1 MVNRRVLVVGSPSP
15 LSRQLLAGGHLV
27 DHAPAS
33 HRPWTALPSGAWDAC
48 VFDPAACGGDE
59 GELVR
64 RTRETQPAL
73 ALLVACSSDVEGH
86 DAALLSGADDW
97 IVAESTT
104 RPPSDVLARAVAARR
119 ERARGR
125 TLPPVCR
132 VVVLDWDQLEA
143 PLVRGALAQQHFA
156 VCHASDGRAALEA
169 LRERTT
175 HVLVTPPSAMVD
187 GTSVVDA
194 ALRYDPRLRVIVT
207 SDHLDLEDTA
217 AAIGRGA
224 QDYLLRPVGPAQALG
239 AVSGAWAAYANTA
252 PSGEARERLLEVLVL
267 GSHPVQAHLVEEML
281 AQEGRFSTTLAHG
294 LAEARRCLSERT
306 FDAIVCRPDGARGDT
321 LRVLQELRCLGP
333 LAAIVLIANR
343 LGSDLHEQAL
353 RIGAQDVIIGQRL
366 GREALGARVRN
377 AVTRNQYR
385 LAHERFVRDLQTR
398 EASQREVV
406 LHSGD
411 GMLIV
416 DAADRVVFS
425 NPAADR
431 MFEGFGASM
440 LGQRFPYAPAP
451 GIEREVAIREMS
463 TPGVADMTEVT
474 IDWNGTS
481 VRLISL
487 RDVTERRQAQE
498 LRDRLAHSERL
509 AAIGQ
514 LAAGVTHE
522 INNPAAYVVA
532 NLTTMLDRVQSLQHA
547 PVAADVEQQM
557 AELADMLREN
567 LDGMARIRSIA
578 SDLRTFARI
587 GRNEVALLDLN
598 ECVESACKIAK
609 GEIRQR
615 AQLVQDLA
623 TLPRLPG
630 SPGKLAQVVLNLLI
644 NAAQALPEGDVDNQR
659 ITVRTGSNGDHVW
672 LQVEDTGHGIPNDLR
687 DKIFDP
693 FFTTKPRS
701 QGTGLGLALCADIVG
716 QHQGTIRAIQRPHG
730 GTCFEVRLPRDTQL
744 VPSCPP
750 PALPSRVVPKPVG
763 RGPLRLL
770 LIDDEPLVL
779 RSLRRMLAD
788 HDVDIAHGGVE
799 ALSRLKQDSAYD
811 LILCDL
817 MMPDMDGTVLYAEL
831 ERAMPDVLERVMFC
845 SGGAFTARTKQ
856 FVEQSERTIIE
867 KPLTREA
874 FEGIIAELPM
884 LQRGA
889 AGPPRVTACG
899 SR

>member
-1 MVNRRVLVVGSPSP
+1 MANRRVLVVGSQSP

-33 HRPWTALPSGAWDAC
+33 QRPWTALPSGAWDAC
-48 VFDPAACGGDE
+48 ILDPVHLREGDPD
-59 GELVR
+59 LVR
-64 RTRETQPAL
+64 RTRATQPGL
-73 ALLVACSSDVEGH
+73 ALLVASADEVEGSS
-86 DAALLSGADDW
+86 AALLSGADDW
-97 IVAESTT
+97 IAADCVA
-104 RPPSDVLARAVAARR
+104 RPAAEVLSSAVATRR

-143 PLVRGALAQQHFA
+143 PLVRGALARHHFS
-156 VCHASDGRAALEA
+156 VCYAGNGRAALEA
-169 LRERTT
+169 LRERQT
-175 HVLVTPPSAMVD
+175 HVLVTPPSA
-187 GTSVVDA
+187 SVGGHGVVEA
-194 ALRYDPRLRVIVT
+194 ALRYDPRLRIIVT
-207 SDHLDLEDTA
+207 SDHLDLEGTA
-217 AAIGRGA
+217 AAIGHGA

-239 AVSGAWAAYANTA
+239 TVTDAWAAYANTA

-281 AQEGRFSTTLAHG
+281 AQEGRFSTTLVHDVG
-294 LAEARRCLSERT
+294 EARRCLSERN
-306 FDAIVCRPDGARGDT
+306 FDAIVCRPDGPRSDA
-321 LRVLQELRCLGP
+321 LCVLQELRSMGP
-333 LAAIVLIANR
+333 LAAIVVIANR
-343 LGSDLHEQAL
+343 AGSDVHEQAL
-353 RIGAQDVIIGQRL
+353 RMGAQDVIIGQRL
-366 GREALGARVRN
+366 GREALGTRVRN
-377 AVTRNQYR
+377 AVSRNQYR

-431 MFEGFGASM
+431 MFERCGPSM
-440 LGQRFPYAPAP
+440 LGQSFPYPPAS
-451 GIEREVAIREMS
+451 GHREIAIREIS
-463 TPGVADMTEVT
+463 APGVADMTEVS
-474 IDWNGTS
+474 IDWNGTP
-481 VRLISL
+481 VRLVSL
-487 RDVTERRQAQE
+487 RDVTERRQAEE

-532 NLTTMLDRVQSLQHA
+532 NLTTMLDRVQSLQQR
-547 PVAADVEQQM
+547 PLSPDTLPQLD
-557 AELADMLREN
+557 ELAEMLREN

-587 GRNEVALLDLN
+587 GRNEVSLVDLN

-609 GEIRQR
+609 SEIRQR
-615 AQLVQDLA
+615 ARLVRELGDI
-623 TLPRLPG
+623 PRLPG

-644 NAAQALPEGDVDNQR
+644 NAAQAVPEGDVEGQC
-659 ITVRTGSNGDHVW
+659 ITVRTGSGGEEVW
-672 LQVEDTGHGIPNDLR
+672 LQVEDTGHGLPLELR

-716 QHQGTIRAIQRPHG
+716 QHQGVIRAHQTPNG
-730 GTCFEVRLPRDTQL
+730 GTCFEVRFPRDTQL
-744 VPSCPP
+744 TPSAPP
-750 PALPSRVVPKPVG
+750 PALPSRVVPKSRSP
-763 RGPLRLL
+763 RLRLL

-779 RSLRRMLAD
+779 RSLCRMLAE
-788 HDVDIAHGGVE
+788 HDVETANGGID
-799 ALSRLKQDSAYD
+799 ALSRLKQDARYD

-831 ERAMPDVLERVMFC
+831 GRTMPDVLERVVFC
-845 SGGAFTARTKQ
+845 SGGAFTTRTKQ
-856 FVEQSERTIIE
+856 FVEQSERRIIE

-874 FEGIIAELPM
+874 FEALIAELQLYP
-884 LQRGA
+884 RGA
-889 AGPPRVTACG
+889 LADSTRATA
-899 SR
+899 

>member
-1 MVNRRVLVVGSPSP
+1 M
-15 LSRQLLAGGHLV
+15 
-27 DHAPAS
+27 
-33 HRPWTALPSGAWDAC
+33 
-48 VFDPAACGGDE
+48 
-59 GELVR
+59 
-64 RTRETQPAL
+64 
-73 ALLVACSSDVEGH
+73 
-86 DAALLSGADDW
+86 
-97 IVAESTT
+97 
-104 RPPSDVLARAVAARR
+104 LARAVATRR

-143 PLVRGALAQQHFA
+143 PLVRAALAQHHFS
-156 VCHASDGRAALEA
+156 VCHAGDGRAALEA
-169 LRERTT
+169 LRARAT
-175 HVLVTPPSAMVD
+175 HVLVTPPCATLD
-187 GTSVVDA
+187 GAGVVEA

-207 SDHLDLEDTA
+207 SDHLDLEGTA

-239 AVSGAWAAYANTA
+239 AVTGAWAAYTNTA
-252 PSGEARERLLEVLVL
+252 PSGEARERLLEVMVL

-281 AQEGRFSTTLAHG
+281 AQEGRFATTLVRN
-294 LAEARRCLSERT
+294 LAEARRRLSERT
-306 FDAIVCRPDGARGDT
+306 FDAIVCRPDGDWCAA
-321 LRVLQELRCLGP
+321 LRVLQELHSTGP
-333 LAAIVLIANR
+333 LAAIVMIADR
-343 LGSDLHEQAL
+343 SGSDLHEQAL
-353 RIGAQDVIIGQRL
+353 RMGAQDVIVGQRL
-366 GREALGARVRN
+366 GREALGTRVRN
-377 AVTRNQYR
+377 AVTRNLHR

-416 DAADRVVFS
+416 DAAARVVFS

-431 MFEGFGASM
+431 MFERFGTSM
-440 LGQRFPYAPAP
+440 LGQTFPYAPATSH
-451 GIEREVAIREMS
+451 REIAIREVS
-463 TPGVADMTEVT
+463 APGVADMTEVT
-474 IDWNGTS
+474 IDWNGTP

-487 RDVTERRQAQE
+487 RDITERRQAQE
-498 LRDRLAHSERL
+498 LRDRLVHSERL

-532 NLTTMLDRVQSLQHA
+532 NLTTMLDRVQNLQRS
-547 PVAADVEQQM
+547 PLAADQHLD
-557 AELADMLREN
+557 ELADMLREN
-567 LDGMARIRSIA
+567 LEGMARIRSIA

-587 GRNEVALLDLN
+587 GRNEVALVDLN

-609 GEIRQR
+609 SEIRQR
-615 AQLVQDLA
+615 ARLVRELGDI
-623 TLPRLPG
+623 PRLPG

-644 NAAQALPEGDVDNQR
+644 NAAQAVPEGNVEEQC
-659 ITVRTGSNGDHVW
+659 ITVRTGTSGDEVW
-672 LQVEDTGHGIPNDLR
+672 LQVEDTGHGIPADLR

-716 QHQGTIRAIQRPHG
+716 QHHGIIVARQPSSG
-730 GTCFEVRLPRDTQL
+730 GTCIEVRFPRDTQL
-744 VPSCPP
+744 TPSCA
-750 PALPSRVVPKPVG
+750 PAPLPSRVVPKA
-763 RGPLRLL
+763 RSRPLRLL

-788 HDVDIAHGGVE
+788 HDVDTANGGVE
-799 ALSRLKQDSAYD
+799 ALSRLKQDSEYD

-831 ERAMPDVLERVMFC
+831 ERTVPSVLERLIFC
-845 SGGAFTARTKQ
+845 SGGAFTTRTKQ

-874 FEGIIAELPM
+874 FEELIAELPPYG
-884 LQRGA
+884 RGTLVSGLRATAYA
-889 AGPPRVTACG
+889 AR
-899 SR
+899 

>member
-1 MVNRRVLVVGSPSP
+1 MANRRVLVVGPPSP
-15 LSRQLLAGGHLV
+15 VSRQLAAGGHLV

-33 HRPWTALPSGAWDAC
+33 HRPWTALPSGTWDAC
-48 VFDPAACGGDE
+48 VVDPVQLRDGDP
-59 GELVR
+59 ELVR
-64 RTRETQPAL
+64 RTRETQPGL
-73 ALLVACSSDVEGH
+73 ALLVASQDDAEGH
-86 DAALLSGADDW
+86 GTALLSGADDW
-97 IVAESTT
+97 LVAGSIT
-104 RPPSDVLARAVAARR
+104 RPPAEVLSRAVATRR
-119 ERARGR
+119 ERARRR

-143 PLVRGALAQQHFA
+143 PLVRAALAQRHFS
-156 VCHASDGRAALEA
+156 VYHAGDARAALEA
-169 LRERTT
+169 LRERAT
-175 HVLVTPPSAMVD
+175 HVLVTPPGATLESA
-187 GTSVVDA
+187 GVVEA

-207 SDHLDLEDTA
+207 CDHLDLEGTA

-239 AVSGAWAAYANTA
+239 AVTGAWADYTNTA

-267 GSHPVQAHLVEEML
+267 GSNPVQAHLVEEML
-281 AQEGRFSTTLAHG
+281 AQEGRFATTLVHD

-306 FDAIVCRPDGARGDT
+306 FDAILCRPDGAWSEALGA
-321 LRVLQELRCLGP
+321 LQELRSTGP
-333 LAAIVLIANR
+333 VAAILLIANR
-343 LGSDLHEQAL
+343 SGSDLHEQAL
-353 RIGAQDVIIGQRL
+353 RMGAQDVIVGQRL
-366 GREALGARVRN
+366 GREALGTRVRN
-377 AVTRNQYR
+377 AVTRNRYR

-416 DAADRVVFS
+416 DAAARVVFS

-431 MFEGFGASM
+431 MFERFGTSM
-440 LGQRFPYAPAP
+440 LGQTFPYPPAL
-451 GIEREVAIREMS
+451 GHREIAIREAS
-463 TPGVADMTEVT
+463 SPGVADMTEVT
-474 IDWNGTS
+474 IDWNGTP

-532 NLTTMLDRVQSLQHA
+532 NLTTLLDRVQDLQRS
-547 PVAADVEQQM
+547 PLAAEQQLD
-557 AELADMLREN
+557 ELADMLRES

-587 GRNEVALLDLN
+587 GRNDVTLVDLN
-598 ECVESACKIAK
+598 ECVECACKIAK
-609 GEIRQR
+609 SEIRQR
-615 AQLVQDLA
+615 ARLVRELGEI
-623 TLPRLPG
+623 PRLPG

-644 NAAQALPEGDVDNQR
+644 NAAQAVPEGNVEEQC
-659 ITVRTGSNGDHVW
+659 ITVRTGASGEEVW
-672 LQVEDTGHGIPNDLR
+672 LQVEDTGHGIPPDLR

-716 QHQGTIRAIQRPHG
+716 QHHGVIVARQPPGG
-730 GTCFEVRLPRDTQL
+730 GTCFEVRFPRDTQL
-744 VPSCPP
+744 TPSCAPV
-750 PALPSRVVPKPVG
+750 ALPSRVVSKA
-763 RGPLRLL
+763 RNRPLRLL

-788 HDVDIAHGGVE
+788 HEVDTANGGVD
-799 ALSRLKQDSAYD
+799 ALSRLKQDSDYD

-831 ERAMPDVLERVMFC
+831 ERAVPDVLERVVFC
-845 SGGAFTARTKQ
+845 SGGAFTTRTKQ

-874 FEGIIAELPM
+874 FEDLIAQLPPYR
-884 LQRGA
+884 RGSI
-889 AGPPRVTACG
+889 G
-899 SR
+899 SALRAPAYASR